1 MLSQTNGRLFNSRL
15 NLAALLLGLFAILM
29 LLGGVLPSA
38 QAATSL
44 AVTKT
49 DDTDDGVCDADCSLR
64 EAIDVAVSGDVI
76 GIPAGTYT
84 LTSSSELTIDE
95 NLTFNG
101 AGASNTVIEASTV
114 NPVQFPKTPAWQST
128 V

>member
-84 LTSSSELTIDE
+84 LTSSS
-95 NLTFNG
+95 
-101 AGASNTVIEASTV
+101 
-114 NPVQFPKTPAWQST
+114 
-128 V
+128 